1 MLWESCSSYL
11 MESIYLPASEET
23 VRSLFRTKV
32 DIKLKDWV
40 ENILPGK
47 SVEVAKLALI
57 QELDRLIEKS
67 KLDPG
72 HDEVL
77 DNLKAA
83 VIEESWKRH
92 QWEPKASEVLVR

>member
-1 MLWESCSSYL
+1 
-11 MESIYLPASEET
+11 MESIYLPASQEL

-47 SVEVAKLALI
+47 SVEVAKKALI

-67 KLDPG
+67 KTDPG
-72 HDEVL
+72 HDDVL
-77 DNLKAA
+77 DDLKAA

-92 QWEPKASEVLVR
+92 KWEPKASEVLV